1 MKRKAMTM
9 TMITMAVA
17 LAIGAISS
25 QSIAWKIPV
34 TQSAWPAPVGHRQ
47 PRAEDL
53 AANMQP
59 SPSDHKQQQLD
70 EFFGRKLMI
79 CRDC

>member
-9 TMITMAVA
+9 ITIAVA
-17 LAIGAISS
+17 LAIGAISD
-25 QSIAWKIPV
+25 QSIAWEIPV

-47 PRAEDL
+47 PRAEDVP
-53 AANMQP
+53 ASMQP
-59 SPSDHKQQQLD
+59 SSFDHKQQRLD
-70 EFFGRKLMI
+70 KFFGRKLMI

>member
-1 MKRKAMTM
+1 MTM

-17 LAIGAISS
+17 LAIVAISD
-25 QSIAWKIPV
+25 QSIAREIPV

-47 PRAEDL
+47 PRAEDVS
-53 AANMQP
+53 ASIQP

>member
-1 MKRKAMTM
+1 M

-25 QSIAWKIPV
+25 QSIALKIPV

-47 PRAEDL
+47 PRAEDVP
-53 AANMQP
+53 ASMQP
-59 SPSDHKQQQLD
+59 SPFDHKQQQLD
-70 EFFGRKLMI
+70 KFFGWKLMI
-79 CRDC
+79 CSDC